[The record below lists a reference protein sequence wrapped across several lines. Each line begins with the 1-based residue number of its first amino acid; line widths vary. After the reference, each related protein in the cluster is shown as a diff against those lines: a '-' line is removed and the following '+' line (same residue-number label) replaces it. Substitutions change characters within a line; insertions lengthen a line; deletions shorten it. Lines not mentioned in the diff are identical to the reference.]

1 MEKMKDLNEIK
12 HKLIDWVK
20 TETVKGFESP
30 AEVEIMGEVV
40 DMIKDLA
47 SAEESCMEA
56 AYYENVT
63 EAMENYEADGG
74 EGRMG
79 YDRWRYSSGRFAPK
93 GRGTYG
99 YTPMMPND
107 VMGYDGTPNARMNGN
122 TVPTGNMTR
131 TGTRTRMGYTA
142 MGHTENMEPKERLDE
157 AIDIMGD
164 IWNDADSSTK
174 TKMKSMVRDLLDQ
187 MEHSA

>member
-20 TETVKGFESP
+20 TETAKGFESP
-30 AEVEIMGEVV
+30 AEVEILGEVV

-79 YDRWRYSSGRFAPK
+79 YDRWRYSSGHPTD
-93 GRGTYG
+93 GRTMTRDGRTTANSGIRYG
-99 YTPMMPND
+99 YTTND
-107 VMGYDGTPNARMNGN
+107 
-122 TVPTGNMTR
+122 
-131 TGTRTRMGYTA
+131 RMG
-142 MGHTENMEPKERLDE
+142 HQKPSEKLDE
-157 AIDIMGD
+157 TIDVMGD
-164 IWNDADSSTK
+164 IWAESDHDTK
-174 TKMKSMVRDLLDQ
+174 VKMKGLVRDLLAE
-187 MEHSA
+187 MENSGV

>member
-20 TETVKGFESP
+20 SETVNGFNSA
-30 AEVEIMGEVV
+30 AEVEVLGEVV

-63 EAMENYEADGG
+63 EAMENYETDGG

-99 YTPMMPND
+99 YTPTPSTVMPMEP
-107 VMGYDGTPNARMNGN
+107 MGYDRMNGN
-122 TVPTGNMTR
+122 TASTGNMTR
-131 TGTRTRMGYTA
+131 TGTRTRMGYT
-142 MGHTENMEPKERLDE
+142 MGHTENMEPKERLDMT
-157 AIDIMGD
+157 IDMMGE
-164 IWNDADSSTK
+164 IWADADSEMK
-174 TKMKSMVRDLLDQ
+174 GKMKRMVKDLYDQ
-187 MEHSA
+187 MEHA

>member
-1 MEKMKDLNEIK
+1 MEKLKDINGIK

-20 TETVKGFESP
+20 KETDEGFKSP
-30 AEVEIMGEVV
+30 EEVEILGEVV

-63 EAMENYEADGG
+63 EAMENYEEGDGKA
-74 EGRMG
+74 G

-99 YTPMMPND
+99 YVPPYMM
-107 VMGYDGTPNARMNGN
+107 N
-122 TVPTGNMTR
+122 TVDP
-131 TGTRTRMGYTA
+131 MGYTRTDGRTNGGNGRMTDGRMNNGRSMA
-142 MGHTENMEPKERLDE
+142 MGYTDDAMMHGKPSERLD
-157 AIDIMGD
+157 AVVDAMGD
-164 IWNDADSSTK
+164 IWTEADPETK
-174 TKMKSMVRDLLDQ
+174 KRMRMVVDDLREQ
-187 MEHSA
+187 MERA